1 MTGSHERIACRD
13 PISRDGDDD
22 RFSFHPGVGL
32 IAAGAVVFAVNSE
45 AVNRELFTYTE
56 GYYNRRSVDSALG
69 HIMPE
74 QAERKAA

>member
-32 IAAGAVVFAVNSE
+32 IAAGAVVVNWE
-45 AVNRELFTYTE
+45 AV
-56 GYYNRRSVDSALG
+56 SAFIHLSQIKSGLG
-69 HIMPE
+69 L
-74 QAERKAA
+74 